1 MKRKQAGNTAP
12 LIAKEMNCSYDHLI
26 RLIRRLPVVQ
36 QDDQILPNELIHK
49 IARYFVV
56 IPVQHKQVTAVRAS
70 STVGRFPL
78 GAVLEDDDSTWW
90 ISAMGSMPQGKG
102 SEYMEFQLSPV
113 VRRLSAVSIKIPPL
127 PVGPLSVRTFRIAI
141 PDSTSSAVSSHLQ
154 PSTTS
159 WIHATDELTVEN
171 KTGYQ
176 RFELA
181 LGIDARSIRIVCT
194 MNQISRFLGQNNEA
208 AEDENNNNN
217 NNGVNQFDAVG
228 FYSIKFE

>member
-1 MKRKQAGNTAP
+1 MKRKQIGDAAP

-26 RLIRRLPVVQ
+26 QLIRCLPVVQ
-36 QDDQILPNELIHK
+36 QGDQSLPDELIHK
-49 IARYFVV
+49 IGHYFVV
-56 IPVQHKQVTAVRAS
+56 NPVQHHQVTAVRAS

-78 GAVLEDDDSTWW
+78 RAVLDEDDATWW
-90 ISAMGSMPQGKG
+90 ISANGSMPQGKG
-102 SEYMEFQLSPV
+102 AEYMEFQLSPV

-127 PVGPLSVRTFRIAI
+127 PVGPLSVRTFRISI
-141 PDSTSSAVSSHLQ
+141 PGNSVSQ
-154 PSTTS
+154 QQQQETSTTT

-194 MNQISRFLGQNNEA
+194 MNQISRFLGQNNQ
-208 AEDENNNNN
+208 DENHNAA
-217 NNGVNQFDAVG
+217 NQFDAVG